1 MNIKIWDDKYRVKSD
16 SYCYTLSEIGTRE
29 ASGEQYEITIGYFS
43 RIEHIFKEIAERE
56 GRLNKCTSLNGYI
69 KHLEEVNKKLEENL
83 LKIEAVVGSKKSMER
98 IMASLPDKLPEEI
111 AEVGE
116 EPDKPKR
123 GRKKK

>member
-29 ASGEQYEITIGYFS
+29 ASGEQYETTIGYFS
-43 RIEHIFKEIAERE
+43 RIEHVFKEITERE

-98 IMASLPDKLPEEI
+98 IMASLPDNLPDDVKDI
-111 AEVGE
+111 GE
-116 EPDKPKR
+116 EDKPKK